1 MSDWQPW
8 LFLHSLPGIWRKW
21 DLPYQTKFGGVTK
34 FGVTPKYFGN
44 IVYDV
49 FICIYTDR
57 CIHVY
62 RCSSQCWVQKLCWS
76 CCLKFSS
83 HHNSPASFFNDIS
96 RFDMTCFV
104 FSTSCSTQ
112 EHWLVKFGTGAVQK
126 TSTHGWCVPIVVKAF
141 IGTWSNMI

>member
-8 LFLHSLPGIWRKW
+8 LFLHSLLGIWRKW

-62 RCSSQCWVQKLCWS
+62 SRCSSQCWVQKLCWS

-96 RFDMTCFV
+96 RFDLTWFV
-104 FSTSCSTQ
+104 FSTSCFNSGALAREVWDRGCPKNKHPWVMCTYSG
-112 EHWLVKFGTGAVQK
+112 ESLHWHL
-126 TSTHGWCVPIVVKAF
+126 I
-141 IGTWSNMI
+141 